1 MMAVCLARRRQ
12 ARMLIGMSECIGRTE
27 ARVNTAQQKYSTK
40 TAEHTFEKLIG
51 HISNLNRIQNL
62 EVLVW
67 PGVIHFN
74 DRNIQVQRP

>member
-1 MMAVCLARRRQ
+1 MACKSDQRKKLELLCRYITRPA
-12 ARMLIGMSECIGRTE
+12 I
-27 ARVNTAQQKYSTK
+27 
-40 TAEHTFEKLIG
+40 AEHTFEKLIG